1 MPFLRFR
8 LLRFLLAAA
17 LLIPPS
23 SSAYDVELSDT
34 AVRNA
39 YFLGQHR
46 DQQTRTF
53 FEPYIRRLPLPKS
66 GPYVS
71 EIRLLTPLAQ
81 VVEVSQTS
89 SGVYSAQQAQLD
101 YRARGD
107 SILLEIH
114 IEFTPTYN
122 QIDAQR
128 SSSNAAG
135 EKGITLRTDDFWQDF
150 RLGIKQKEG
159 WIEPRSTH
167 GEPQYALADGYGASG
182 GLIGAWVWV
191 EYDARNIPSDDTE
204 VHVFTPDGQD
214 VSVKFD
220 LDKLK

>member
-1 MPFLRFR
+1 
-8 LLRFLLAAA
+8 
-17 LLIPPS
+17 
-23 SSAYDVELSDT
+23 
-34 AVRNA
+34 
-39 YFLGQHR
+39 
-46 DQQTRTF
+46 
-53 FEPYIRRLPLPKS
+53 
-66 GPYVS
+66 
-71 EIRLLTPLAQ
+71 
-81 VVEVSQTS
+81 VVEVSQTA
-89 SGVYSAQQAQLD
+89 SGIYSAQQAQLD

-150 RLGIKQKEG
+150 RFGIKQKQD
-159 WIEPRSTH
+159 WIEARSTH

-191 EYDARNIPSDDTE
+191 EYGARNVSSDDTE
-204 VHVFTPDGQD
+204 VHVLTPDGQD

-220 LDKLK
+220 LDTLK

>member
-1 MPFLRFR
+1 MPFPRFR
-8 LLRFLLAAA
+8 LPAFLLASA
-17 LLIPPS
+17 LVFPVP

-39 YFLGQHR
+39 YFLGQRR
-46 DQQTRTF
+46 DQQTRMF

-66 GPYVS
+66 GPYIS

-81 VVEVSQTS
+81 VVEVSQTT
-89 SGVYSAQQAQLD
+89 SGIYSAQQAQLD

-135 EKGITLRTDDFWQDF
+135 EKGITLRSDDFWQDF
-150 RLGIKQKEG
+150 RFGIKQKQD
-159 WIEPRSTH
+159 WIEARSTH

-191 EYDARNIPSDDTE
+191 EYGARNVSSDDTE
-204 VHVFTPDGQD
+204 VHVLTPDGQD

-220 LDKLK
+220 LDTLK

>member
-1 MPFLRFR
+1 MPFPRFR
-8 LLRFLLAAA
+8 LSAFLLATA
-17 LLIPPS
+17 LVFPVP

-53 FEPYIRRLPLPKS
+53 FEPYIRHLPLPKS
-66 GPYVS
+66 GPYIS

-81 VVEVSQTS
+81 VVEASQSTS
-89 SGVYSAQQAQLD
+89 GIYSAQQAQLD

-135 EKGITLRTDDFWQDF
+135 AKGITLRTDDFWQDF
-150 RLGIKQKEG
+150 RLGIKQKQD
-159 WIEPRSTH
+159 WIEARSTH

-191 EYDARNIPSDDTE
+191 EYDARNVSSDDTE
-204 VHVFTPDGQD
+204 VHVLTPDGQD

-220 LDKLK
+220 LDTLK

>member
-1 MPFLRFR
+1 MPLSRFR
-8 LLRFLLAAA
+8 QLSFLLAAA
-17 LLIPPS
+17 LLVPWS

-46 DQQTRTF
+46 DEQTRSF
-53 FEPYIRRLPLPKS
+53 FASYVRNLPLPKS
-66 GPYVS
+66 GPYISQV
-71 EIRLLTPLAQ
+71 RLLTPLAQ

-89 SGVYSAQQAQLD
+89 SGPYSAQQAQLD

-122 QIDAQR
+122 QIAAQR

-135 EKGITLRTDDFWQDF
+135 ERGITLRTDDFWQDF
-150 RLGIKQKEG
+150 RFGIKQKQD

-167 GEPQYALADGYGASG
+167 GEPQYTLADGYGASG
-182 GLIGAWVWV
+182 SLIGAWVWV
-191 EYDARNIPSDDTE
+191 EYDARNVPSDDTE

>member
-1 MPFLRFR
+1 MPFPRFR
-8 LLRFLLAAA
+8 LPAFLLATT
-17 LLIPPS
+17 LVIPVS
-23 SSAYDVELSDT
+23 SCAYEVELSDT

-46 DQQTRTF
+46 DEQTRTF
-53 FEPYIRRLPLPKS
+53 FAPYIRHLPLPKS
-66 GPYVS
+66 GPYIS

-81 VVEVSQTS
+81 VVEVSQTT
-89 SGVYSAQQAQLD
+89 SGIYSAQQAQLD

-122 QIDAQR
+122 QIAAQR

-135 EKGITLRTDDFWQDF
+135 ERGITLRTDDFWQDF
-150 RLGIKQKEG
+150 RFGIKQKQD

-167 GEPQYALADGYGASG
+167 GEPQYTLADGYSASG
-182 GLIGAWVWV
+182 SLIGAWVWV
-191 EYDARNIPSDDTE
+191 EYDARNVPSEDTE
-204 VHVFTPDGQD
+204 VHILTPDGQD